1 MKNQLRPMEILLVE
15 DEEGDIILTRL
26 AFEESPYKV
35 NLNVVRDGEMAI
47 DFLHHNP
54 PYQGTPRPDL
64 ILLDINMPRKDG
76 LEVLEEVKSD
86 ADLGSIPIAIL
97 TTSEAEED
105 ILRAYHQHA
114 NCYIRKPIEID
125 RFSEVVREIEIFWLE
140 TVMLP
145 PR

>member
-1 MKNQLRPMEILLVE
+1 MRNQTRPMEILLVE
-15 DEEGDIILTRL
+15 DEEGDIILTRM

-35 NLNVVRDGEMAI
+35 NLSVARDGELAM
-47 DFLHHNP
+47 DFLHRKL
-54 PYQGTPRPDL
+54 PYQDSPRPDL
-64 ILLDINMPRKDG
+64 ILLDINMPKKDG

-86 ADLGSIPIAIL
+86 PDLGCIPIAIL

-125 RFSEVVREIEIFWLE
+125 RFSEMVREIEVFWLE
-140 TVMLP
+140 TVILP

>member
-105 ILRAYHQHA
+105 ILRAYHHA